1 MREAPGNI
9 DAPPLGR
16 LDSSEPPGQFR
27 RLPAAHA
34 REPEAA
40 HAPPPTVGL
49 FEPVAAHAKAGPR
62 LERPSL
68 YLHAAQQRGAAK
80 LDPAAANGSWG
91 FRLLLVPQT
100 IVIWPLALIRLAG
113 GRGQG

>member
-1 MREAPGNI
+1 M
-9 DAPPLGR
+9 
-16 LDSSEPPGQFR
+16 
-27 RLPAAHA
+27 
-34 REPEAA
+34 
-40 HAPPPTVGL
+40 PTPTATAVAYAIEFYLLVGL
-49 FEPVAAHAKAGPR
+49 LFAIWFA
-62 LERPSL
+62 L
-68 YLHAAQQRGAAK
+68 RGAAK

>member
-1 MREAPGNI
+1 M
-9 DAPPLGR
+9 
-16 LDSSEPPGQFR
+16 
-27 RLPAAHA
+27 
-34 REPEAA
+34 
-40 HAPPPTVGL
+40 PTPTATAVAYAIELYLLVGL
-49 FEPVAAHAKAGPR
+49 LFALWFA
-62 LERPSL
+62 L
-68 YLHAAQQRGAAK
+68 RGAAK

>member
-1 MREAPGNI
+1 M
-9 DAPPLGR
+9 
-16 LDSSEPPGQFR
+16 
-27 RLPAAHA
+27 
-34 REPEAA
+34 
-40 HAPPPTVGL
+40 PTPTATAVAYAIELYLLVGL
-49 FEPVAAHAKAGPR
+49 LFAIWFA
-62 LERPSL
+62 L
-68 YLHAAQQRGAAK
+68 RGAAK